1 MTVGATK
8 AVRREIAAYMAEEL
22 DLPEG
27 FASHIRHYHR
37 MPGNVDL
44 PAVIVEADDD
54 NGYHSYDPS
63 EATYCGY
70 SLKLTVWLCVPN
82 RDNDGD
88 FDLLDDWG
96 DQARAV
102 LDVLQ
107 LDAGGQVSV
116 RGDQSPRPGTVGET
130 PTKFIAIDISV
141 A

>member
-8 AVRREIAAYMAEEL
+8 AVRRELAAYMADEL
-22 DLPEG
+22 ALPEG
-27 FASHIRHYHR
+27 FVGHIRHYHR
-37 MPGNVDL
+37 TPGNVDL

-54 NGYHSYDPS
+54 NGYHSYED
-63 EATYCGY
+63 ATFCGGHTL
-70 SLKLTVWLCVPN
+70 SLTIWLCIPM

-96 DQARAV
+96 DQARD
-102 LDVLQ
+102 LLKGIQ

-130 PTKFIAIDISV
+130 PMKFIAIDISV